1 MEDLEGHAAAMAW
14 DWDAD
19 DIDADEDDEKQWVTV
34 MPQTMKHAKTPR
46 PSRMGAPTQPVM
58 PMLARQMTMYALHLT
73 RGGLAEQASSPM
85 VIPVQSPTGCRQLI
99 IKENV
104 GEGARQRDEET
115 TADDEG
121 ESELTELSM
130 PQVQRARK
138 APRKRGIPKN
148 AAVVVLSELRSR
160 PCDRCE
166 IQNRPCMPR
175 SKGGEL
181 FE

>member
-1 MEDLEGHAAAMAW
+1 MTALPILRDIVFGMQDSYSVLDLSRTET
-14 DWDAD
+14 
-19 DIDADEDDEKQWVTV
+19 VT
-34 MPQTMKHAKTPR
+34 PQTMKHAETPR

-73 RGGLAEQASSPM
+73 QGGLAEQASSPM

-115 TADDEG
+115 TADNEG

-130 PQVQRARK
+130 P
-138 APRKRGIPKN
+138 
-148 AAVVVLSELRSR
+148 
-160 PCDRCE
+160 
-166 IQNRPCMPR
+166 
-175 SKGGEL
+175 
-181 FE
+181 